1 MDKDLTNKSK
11 TKYLLIDGYNVINAW
26 RDIFNLEKES
36 LEECREKLLFIL
48 SNYEGYKKIHIIVVF
63 DAHLVDGSKMKIEK
77 YDNITVVFTR
87 EKQTADNY
95 IERFV
100 YKFGSENTIWVVT
113 SDYMEQVTV
122 LKVGGARITPAEL
135 RKEITS
141 MHNANMAK
149 NRRRNQHNER
159 NTVISN
165 IKPELAEL
173 LEKMRRDS

>member
-1 MDKDLTNKSK
+1 MDKDLLHESK

-48 SNYEGYKKIHIIVVF
+48 SNYEGYKKINIIVVF
-63 DAHLVDGSKMKIEK
+63 DAHLVEGSKIKNEK
-77 YDNITVVFTR
+77 YDNITVVFTK
-87 EKQTADNY
+87 EKQTADSY

-100 YKFGSENTIWVVT
+100 YKYGSENTVWVVT
-113 SDYMEQVTV
+113 SDYMEQTTV

-135 RKEITS
+135 RKEIAS
-141 MHNANMAK
+141 MHNANLAK
-149 NRRRNQHNER
+149 NRRRNQHTER

-165 IKPELAEL
+165 IKPELAEFL
-173 LEKMRRDS
+173 DKMRREG